1 MKQYYFKN
9 QPQKPTDV
17 PGPSKRGLA
26 TIVQAILAGL
36 GIGLLGGLLI
46 IIWSPTISDWGYA
59 LYPTPTLKADSV
71 DINIRALEKDV
82 QRLEKKL
89 AMLRRLRRQLT
100 PREPYLIINTSEN
113 LMTLKAGDK
122 ILHQGICSTGS
133 YTLLKTA
140 DESEQWIFRTPR
152 GRFRIQSKIQNPVW
166 RMPDWAFIEEGRP
179 VPPPYAN
186 ERYEPGVLGDYALA
200 LGDGYLIHGTLY
212 QRYLGLPVTH
222 GCIRLADKELEI
234 VYKNM
239 QVGSKVFIY

>member
-1 MKQYYFKN
+1 MNQYYFKN
-9 QPQKPTDV
+9 RRQEPTETAGASRRSLRPV
-17 PGPSKRGLA
+17 
-26 TIVQAILAGL
+26 IQAIFTGL
-36 GIGLLGGLLI
+36 GIGLLAGLLI
-46 IIWSPTISDWGYA
+46 TIWSPTISDWGYA
-59 LYPTPTLKADSV
+59 LYPVPKVNADTSA
-71 DINIRALEKDV
+71 INSRALQKDL
-82 QRLEKKL
+82 QRLEKRL
-89 AMLRRLRRQLT
+89 AMLRQLKRQLT

-113 LMTLKAGDK
+113 LITLKAGDK

-222 GCIRLADKELEI
+222 GCIRLADRELEI